1 LTAINWLA
9 LLHPVLMILFVYP
22 VVGATIRLGLL
33 VRERRLGI
41 TKQLAAVPVEHSDH
55 GRWLT
60 VAVVVVVL
68 IAFVYSFLK
77 AWFDPALA
85 FSGGLQRLALLLL
98 VAAGSLGSVLA
109 LAQVKRSPLRAIFAL
124 LTWAGVLG
132 LGSEPE
138 IWRLSDNPFSAGFW
152 GSHYWSGVLLTGL
165 LLFSLAARPEIHS
178 SVRMRRLHV
187 TSNVLVAILLAVQA
201 ISGTRDLLG
210 Y

>member
-1 LTAINWLA
+1 
-9 LLHPVLMILFVYP
+9 M
-22 VVGATIRLGLL
+22 
-33 VRERRLGI
+33 
-41 TKQLAAVPVEHSDH
+41 
-55 GRWLT
+55 
-60 VAVVVVVL
+60 
-68 IAFVYSFLK
+68 
-77 AWFDPALA
+77 
-85 FSGGLQRLALLLL
+85 
-98 VAAGSLGSVLA
+98 
-109 LAQVKRSPLRAIFAL
+109 
-124 LTWAGVLG
+124 LG

>member
-1 LTAINWLA
+1 
-9 LLHPVLMILFVYP
+9 MILFVYP

-98 VAAGSLGSVLA
+98 VGAGSLGSVLA
-109 LAQVKRSPLRAIFAL
+109 LAQVKRPTLRAIFAL

>member
-1 LTAINWLA
+1 
-9 LLHPVLMILFVYP
+9 MILFVYP

-98 VAAGSLGSVLA
+98 VVAGSLGSVLA

-124 LTWAGVLG
+124 LTLAGVLG

>member
-1 LTAINWLA
+1 
-9 LLHPVLMILFVYP
+9 
-22 VVGATIRLGLL
+22 L

>member
-1 LTAINWLA
+1 
-9 LLHPVLMILFVYP
+9 MILFVYP

-98 VAAGSLGSVLA
+98 VVAGSLGSVLA
-109 LAQVKRSPLRAIFAL
+109 LAQVKRPTLRAIFAL

>member
-1 LTAINWLA
+1 
-9 LLHPVLMILFVYP
+9 
-22 VVGATIRLGLL
+22 VGATIRLGLL

-60 VAVVVVVL
+60 VAVVLVVL

-187 TSNVLVAILLAVQA
+187 TCNVLVAILLAVQA